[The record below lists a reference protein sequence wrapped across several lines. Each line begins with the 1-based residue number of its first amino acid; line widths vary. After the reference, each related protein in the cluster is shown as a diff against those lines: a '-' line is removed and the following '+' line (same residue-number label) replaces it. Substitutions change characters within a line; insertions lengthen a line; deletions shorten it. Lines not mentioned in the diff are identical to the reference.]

1 MTTTS
6 RSSPE
11 RCAASSWAEQQRLQR
26 VLRSRASYYCGHI
39 YMSLDTLY
47 MYRRI
52 QTCIYV
58 SMSRTILPCHVRRLE
73 TAKVRFLE
81 VVISF
86 YDKLVLSSWLCRHL
100 AGMTQMGQLLQL
112 RGVGLE
118 QGTAATASPAL
129 RLLLLLLLLRRLHLC
144 KMLTQPPLLMAAG
157 AQGAPVS
164 DDIRPPPPPLPP
176 PQLSLNAYCAR

>member
-1 MTTTS
+1 
-6 RSSPE
+6 
-11 RCAASSWAEQQRLQR
+11 
-26 VLRSRASYYCGHI
+26 
-39 YMSLDTLY
+39 MSLDTLY
-47 MYRRI
+47 MYRLI

-129 RLLLLLLLLRRLHLC
+129 RLLLLLLLLLRRLHLC

-164 DDIRPPPPPLPP
+164 DDIRPPPPPLPR